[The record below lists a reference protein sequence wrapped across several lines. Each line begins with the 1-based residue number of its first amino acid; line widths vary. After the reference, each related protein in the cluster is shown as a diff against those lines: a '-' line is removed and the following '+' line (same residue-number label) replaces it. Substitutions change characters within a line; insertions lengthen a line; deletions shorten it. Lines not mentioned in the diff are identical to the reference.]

1 MTQKKPSDRSGK
13 RPPKPEPDEGPAG
26 AVRLNKVIADAGI
39 ASRRHADELIRSG
52 NVVVN
57 GRIVDELGT
66 RVTLDDNV
74 SVNGEPVTRTKHLT
88 YVILNKPKNYIT
100 TSSDE
105 LGRLT
110 VFDIV
115 KIHTRLF
122 TVGRLDRNTTGV
134 LLLTNDG
141 DLAHRLMHPR
151 YAIPRVYKAALSANL
166 RSDHAK
172 QISVGVELE
181 DGPSQ
186 PCNIMIDPSDR
197 SSVILEIHEGRNR
210 EVRRI
215 FETLGYEVKRLDRK
229 QYAFLTN
236 RGLNRGEY
244 RHLSREEVH
253 ELRKLVNLP

>member
-1 MTQKKPSDRSGK
+1 MKTNRPGK
-13 RPPKPEPDEGPAG
+13 RAPKPEPEEGPA
-26 AVRLNKVIADAGI
+26 VPIRLNRVIADAGI
-39 ASRRHADELIRSG
+39 ASRRHADQLISEG
-52 NVVVN
+52 KVVVN
-57 GRIVDELGT
+57 GRIVNELGT
-66 RVTLDDNV
+66 KVTLDDQI

-88 YVILNKPKNYIT
+88 YVILNKPKNYIA

-151 YAIPRVYKAALSANL
+151 YAIPRVYKAALDAPL

-172 QISVGVELE
+172 KIAAGVELE

-215 FETLGYEVKRLDRK
+215 FESLGYEVKRLDRK

-244 RHLSREEVH
+244 RHLTREEVH
-253 ELRKLVNLP
+253 ELRKIVNLT